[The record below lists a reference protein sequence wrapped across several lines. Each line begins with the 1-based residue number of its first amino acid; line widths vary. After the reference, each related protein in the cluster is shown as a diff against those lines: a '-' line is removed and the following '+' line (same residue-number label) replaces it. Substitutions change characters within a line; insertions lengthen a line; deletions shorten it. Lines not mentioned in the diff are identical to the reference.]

1 MGEHHREE
9 HYRDIIEGCKKGNRN
24 AQKRFYEMFASK
36 LYAIAVRYVKDE
48 DEAKDVFHDG
58 VLKILDKIGKYNYT
72 GSFEGWVRQ
81 VFVNFVIDYLKKK
94 KTVSYNEEISEQNYN
109 EYIDDSF
116 YTLEESELSSLKA
129 EELMKF
135 ISELSPA
142 YRIVFNLYVLEG
154 YSHKEIAKYL
164 GISENTSKSNYSR
177 ARKKLR
183 DKIEKY
189 LKKRNKRL

>member
-24 AQKRFYEMFASK
+24 AQKRFYEMFAPK